1 MPEQN
6 DSLNI
11 ESFISEEPRP
21 NLMGADGLALAG
33 AEIARRSHEY
43 IDQILEP
50 EKLDSDSRAIIRR
63 VIHSTADF
71 SFAKNVKIHPQ
82 AIDRGLKALA
92 AGKPIICDVNM
103 VKSGITSVKSSV
115 VCKIRTRKVF
125 KAAKKHNITRAAAA
139 MEVLQDQIQGSIVVV
154 GNAPTAL
161 FKIMEIAANGGPK
174 PAVVIGLPVGFVGAR
189 ESKLALIESGLC
201 YITNTSCKGG
211 SPVAAAAMNALA
223 YLRKDEYDN

>member
-1 MPEQN
+1 MSNEN
-6 DSLNI
+6 SLNI
-11 ESFISEEPRP
+11 DSFVADEPRP
-21 NLMGADGLALAG
+21 SLMGTNGLALAG
-33 AEIARRSHEY
+33 SEIARRSHEY
-43 IDQILEP
+43 IDQVLES
-50 EKLDSDSRAIIRR
+50 EGLDNGSRAIIRR

-71 SFAKNVKIHPQ
+71 SFAKSVKIHPL

-103 VKSGITSVKSSV
+103 VKAGITSVENAV
-115 VCKIRTRKVF
+115 ICKIRTKKVF
-125 KAAKKHNITRAAAA
+125 MAAKKSNMTRAAAA
-139 MEVLQDQIQGSIVVV
+139 IDVLKDHLEGSIVVV

-161 FKIMEIAANGGPK
+161 FKIMKIAANGGPK

-189 ESKLALIESGLC
+189 ESKLALIDSGLC

-223 YLRKDEYDN
+223 YLRKDEYAN